1 METKFADMDVCVKTL
16 KEAGIEAA
24 IVENG
29 STFMENARIKAETI
43 ARHTDKIVL
52 ADDSGLVIDYLNG
65 EPGIYSARYMGEDTS
80 YDIKNQNIS
89 NCRSKA
95 FIVRLSTLSPSGLSL
110 SAVSSD
116 VIYGTRYTIFTAGT
130 MASYLRR
137 AAPRLRQRKKMR

>member
-1 METKFADMDVCVKTL
+1 MTEIVFATQNPGKAREVAMMFADMDVCVKTL

-65 EPGIYSARYMGEDTS
+65 DPGIYSARYMGD
-80 YDIKNQNIS
+80 
-89 NCRSKA
+89 
-95 FIVRLSTLSPSGLSL
+95 
-110 SAVSSD
+110 
-116 VIYGTRYTIFTAGT
+116 
-130 MASYLRR
+130 
-137 AAPRLRQRKKMR
+137 